1 MSNRDYLLIK
11 RFCIGLSAVV
21 VVSLAGCIQP
31 QQIDLIE
38 REQRRLRR
46 DIGVVQSDIE
56 GVRANLADTRANTQ
70 QMQREVS
77 AVKERLD
84 ETRVKVGR
92 ELGQTSREG
101 DQRVKNLESKL
112 AKLEDELKIQGEL
125 LKSQGELL
133 NKREEE
139 LKQLRETAQAA
150 AQREPATPGDGVA
163 EGAAAESDAVKKD
176 YETGWRAVEKKDY
189 RVAISRFKDFLKK
202 HPKSKLAGNAQY
214 WIGECHYAL
223 REFDQ
228 AILEF
233 DTVRRKYP
241 QGEKV
246 SAALLKQ
253 GYAFAELGEKVN
265 ARIILQ
271 EVVEKYP
278 QSPEAA
284 RAKQKLKSIES

>member
-1 MSNRDYLLIK
+1 MKTSNAW
-11 RFCIGLSAVV
+11 LSAAVLFWV
-21 VVSLAGCIQP
+21 AGCVQT

-38 REQRRLRR
+38 REQRRMRG
-46 DIGVVQSDIE
+46 DISNVHADVE
-56 GVRANLADTRANTQ
+56 GVRSNLADTRANIQ

-84 ETRVKVGR
+84 ETRVQVGR
-92 ELGQTSREG
+92 QIGQSSREG
-101 DQRVKNLESKL
+101 DQRVKNLETKL
-112 AKLEDELKIQGEL
+112 AKLEEELKTQGEL
-125 LKSQGELL
+125 LKTQSELL
-133 NKREEE
+133 KKREEE
-139 LKQLRETAQAA
+139 LKQVRDAAQAA
-150 AQREPATPGDGVA
+150 AQKEPLAPADGVV
-163 EGAAAESDAVKKD
+163 EGAVAESDAVKRD
-176 YETGWRAVEKKDY
+176 YENAWRALEKKDY
-189 RVAISRFKDFLKK
+189 RIAINRFKDFLKK
-202 HPKSKLAGNAQY
+202 NPKSRLAGNAQY

-241 QGEKV
+241 QGDKV

-253 GYAFAELGEKVN
+253 GFAFAELGEKVN
-265 ARIILQ
+265 ARLILQ

-284 RAKQKLKSIES
+284 RAKQRLKSLES